1 MSPDISYT
9 LFSKFSFFII
19 SVMILIDKGFLS
31 KAITFISTSA
41 LLAASRA
48 DRIKGPRPAPKY
60 KTTIGFS
67 KGLD

>member
-1 MSPDISYT
+1 
-9 LFSKFSFFII
+9 
-19 SVMILIDKGFLS
+19 MILIDKGFLS
-31 KAITFISTSA
+31 KAITYISTSA

-67 KGLD
+67 KGFD